1 MSEASVR
8 RSVVVNATPERAF
21 AVFTQQ
27 FDAIKP
33 REHNLL
39 GAPIVE
45 TVLEPHVGGRIV
57 DRAEDGSE
65 CAWARILAYDPPDR
79 LVFTWDIGPTWQL
92 ESDADNA
99 SEVEVRFIPDGS
111 GSTRVEL
118 EHRHLD
124 RHGAGWESLRD
135 GIADEQGWPL
145 YLARY
150 AELVGASV
158 AG

>member
-145 YLARY
+145 DLARY